1 MSPADSPAVSPADS
15 ADQADRGARENKSA
29 RAVTSSPLRIPLA
42 AAPAALSAGEPAAER
57 YRRTW
62 LVDGVGLEGQ
72 SRLAAARV
80 LVVGAG
86 GLASPVVLYLAAAG
100 VGTLGICDSD
110 VVETTNLQRQI
121 MHGEDAV
128 GTKKVQSA
136 RRAAERLNSGVR
148 TELYGHVSGAWLEEH
163 GPDWDL
169 VVECT
174 DTFEAKY
181 LVADWCAQAGVP
193 LVWGTVVAMSYQV
206 SVFWSQPPPGVPATT
221 LRMLHP
227 RIPLPGTTPS
237 AGQAGVLGPVVGQ
250 AGAVMAT
257 EAIKLITGAGQP
269 LLGRVM
275 VGDAARGRFDVLPF
289 AL

>member
-1 MSPADSPAVSPADS
+1 MRPAPTPALPPVQADSG
-15 ADQADRGARENKSA
+15 RA
-29 RAVTSSPLRIPLA
+29 RAEGGRAATSSPVRIPLA
-42 AAPAALSAGEPAAER
+42 ATPTDLSEGDAAAER

-72 SRLAAARV
+72 ARLAAARV

-86 GLASPVVLYLAAAG
+86 GLASPVVMYLAAAG

-110 VVETTNLQRQI
+110 AVEASNLQRQI
-121 MHGEDAV
+121 LHGEDAV
-128 GTKKVQSA
+128 GTNKAQSA
-136 RRAAERLNSGVR
+136 RRAVERLNSGVR
-148 TELYGHVSGAWLEEH
+148 THLYGHVSRDWLEEH
-163 GPDWDL
+163 GGQWDL

-174 DTFEAKY
+174 DTFAAKY
-181 LVADWCAQAGVP
+181 MVADWCAQAGVP

-206 SVFWSQPPPGVPATT
+206 SVFWSQPPPGLPATT

-227 RIPLPGTTPS
+227 RIPVPGTTPS
-237 AGQAGVLGPVVGQ
+237 AAQAGVLGPVVGQ

-275 VGDAARGRFDVLPF
+275 VADAARGRFDVLPF
-289 AL
+289 AA